1 MRNKTFIIAELSANH
16 NNDLDLAIETIKAIA
31 KSGADA
37 VKVQT
42 YKPESLTLNL
52 QDGYFAPRTEGAW
65 KGYTSWNLYSQAAL
79 PYEWHEE
86 LKKITEDHE
95 MEFFSSPFDLS
106 GVDFLENIGV
116 TRYKIASLEINHIPL
131 ISYAA
136 SKGKPMIISTGVAE
150 KKDIENA
157 IKACH
162 EQKNYDI
169 TLLKCT
175 SEYPAKIED
184 ANLAKM
190 IDLKHQFKTKIG
202 LSDHTEGDL
211 CAITSV
217 ALGAEIIEKHF
228 ILDKSIGGP
237 DAFFSME
244 PEPFKLMVDK
254 IRDVEKMIGLVD
266 YAISEKD
273 RLRRRS
279 IFVAENINQNEIIT
293 KDNIRIV
300 RPGNGIEPKF
310 FDQILGKRV
319 KMNLKKGTPMK
330 LEYIY

>member
-1 MRNKTFIIAELSANH
+1 MRNTFIIAELSANH
-16 NNDLDLAIETIKAIA
+16 GNNLSIALKTVRAAA

-37 VKVQT
+37 IKVQT
-42 YKPESLTLNL
+42 YEADSLTLNI
-52 QDGYFAPRTEGAW
+52 DNEFFGPKTSGPWKGKRPYDVFKEGAL
-65 KGYTSWNLYSQAAL
+65 KKSFHRKIRDAAL
-79 PYEWHEE
+79 NCG
-86 LKKITEDHE
+86 
-95 MEFFSSPFDLS
+95 MEFFSSPFDLES
-106 GVDFLENIGV
+106 VDFLENIGV
-116 TRYKIASLEINHIPL
+116 SRYKIASFEINHIPL
-131 ISYAA
+131 ISHVA
-136 SKGKPMIISTGVAE
+136 SKGKPVIISTGVAE
-150 KKDIENA
+150 EIDIENA
-157 IKACH
+157 IKTCH
-162 EQKNYDI
+162 EKGNYDI

-190 IDLKHQFKTKIG
+190 IDFKDRFGVKIG

-211 CAITSV
+211 CAVTAV
-217 ALGAEIIEKHF
+217 ALGAEVIEKHF
-228 ILDKSIGGP
+228 ILEKSIGGP

-254 IRDVEKMIGLVD
+254 IRDVEKMIGITD
-266 YAISEKD
+266 YSLSEIN

-293 KDNIRIV
+293 KNNIRIV
-300 RPGNGIEPKF
+300 RPGNGLEPKF

-330 LEYIY
+330 LEYIN